1 VFPGIGFSGRWSLG
15 QPRWRA
21 SANLARP
28 SSRHLP
34 SVTTATVE
42 TWIAAAA
49 VGCRAG
55 HEADR
60 YVPLRYRSIYR
71 PSQKLPFTTGGFGS
85 TADIRRLERARRV
98 WRRSPPRSQGG
109 AAKVRELAEVGRTAT
124 GGQWRACRPVA
135 RAPRTRGP
143 AARLPRAGRGHSW
156 PRARAASRRR

>member
-1 VFPGIGFSGRWSLG
+1 M
-15 QPRWRA
+15 
-21 SANLARP
+21 ARP

-85 TADIRRLERARRV
+85 TSDRRRV
-98 WRRSPPRSQGG
+98 GCSRRSPIGQLRSAGG
-109 AAKVRELAEVGRTAT
+109 LDRPPVSGRSWFTLGLT
-124 GGQWRACRPVA
+124 GGQTDRQRKLSHFGPGLGGSSDLESA
-135 RAPRTRGP
+135 RVISLAPRQKRFSAQGRCGGAGP
-143 AARLPRAGRGHSW
+143 QSVDPSGAGRTWG
-156 PRARAASRRR
+156 PF